1 MRLLVTGDWHLRKN
15 RPRCRLD
22 EDWKATQKKHLS
34 QIAYE
39 SSSRKCPVLI
49 TGDIFNSA
57 IVAEEIVNLFL
68 EFCQL
73 MNNDVLFIA
82 GNHDLPDHSMNNVY
96 RSSIGILF
104 NVMALGTTKLVSL
117 DKYRKEVSYAHFGTA
132 VVNHGKEILVL
143 HRLTYPSLKAIPP
156 NAKASTPAELLEEFP
171 GYNYI
176 FTGDCHMPFHY
187 EKKGRHVVNPGHLNR
202 QKTDETD
209 QPCMYFVDTDTDEIE
224 CIEIEDDI
232 DLVTDEY
239 IKNEEDR
246 EDRIEA
252 FVEKIKTQKKVS
264 LSFEDN
270 IESALLQNTV
280 TLDET
285 TIKLIRFLMEESDDQ
300 FRI

>member
-1 MRLLVTGDWHLRKN
+1 MRLLITGDWHLRKN
-15 RPRCRLD
+15 KPRCRLD
-22 EDWKATQKKHLS
+22 EDWISFQRNQLN
-34 QIAYE
+34 QIAQE
-39 SSSRKCPVLI
+39 SAARKCPVLI
-49 TGDIFNSA
+49 TGDIFNTA

-73 MNNDVLFIA
+73 MNNDVLFVA
-82 GNHDLPDHSMNNVY
+82 GNHDLPNHSMNNVNT
-96 RSSIGILF
+96 SSIGILF

-117 DKYRKEVSYAHFGTA
+117 DKYRKEVSYAHFGQEITK
-132 VVNHGKEILVL
+132 HGKEILVL

-156 NAKASTPAELLEEFP
+156 NAMASTPAELLEEFP

-176 FTGDCHMPFHY
+176 FTGDCHIPFHY
-187 EKKGRHVVNPGHLNR
+187 EKKGRHVINPGHLNR

-209 QPCMYFVDTDTDEIE
+209 QPCIYFVDTDTDEIE
-224 CIEIEDDI
+224 CIELEDNPN
-232 DLVTDEY
+232 LVTDEY

-252 FVEKIKTQKKVS
+252 FVEKIKTKKKIS

-270 IESALLQNTV
+270 IETGILQNSS
-280 TLDET
+280 TLDEI
-285 TIKLIRFLMEESDDQ
+285 TIKLIHYLMEETDDQ